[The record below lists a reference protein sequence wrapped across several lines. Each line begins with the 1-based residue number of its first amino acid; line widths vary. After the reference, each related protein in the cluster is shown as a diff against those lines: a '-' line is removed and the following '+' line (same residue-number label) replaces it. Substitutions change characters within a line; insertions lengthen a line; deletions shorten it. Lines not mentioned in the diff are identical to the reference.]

1 MSYTRISILRLV
13 QGAQAAFGGG
23 DGSEETLG
31 IGECLGCESEED
43 EVITMAPVQ
52 HAIAGATGAR
62 SELAQAEVAPAHSA
76 RVWKSEFQA
85 ARAEHPSRVEHR
97 TELARLVIPEG
108 GELCCEGGVVPE
120 FEGIVWGH
128 ARTVAPVSAS
138 PSVADWPIAR
148 GSSRG

>member
-62 SELAQAEVAPAHSA
+62 SELAQAEVAPRAQRSCVEI
-76 RVWKSEFQA
+76 RVSSRTR
-85 ARAEHPSRVEHR
+85 RA
-97 TELARLVIPEG
+97 
-108 GELCCEGGVVPE
+108 
-120 FEGIVWGH
+120 
-128 ARTVAPVSAS
+128 
-138 PSVADWPIAR
+138 SVAR
-148 GSSRG
+148 